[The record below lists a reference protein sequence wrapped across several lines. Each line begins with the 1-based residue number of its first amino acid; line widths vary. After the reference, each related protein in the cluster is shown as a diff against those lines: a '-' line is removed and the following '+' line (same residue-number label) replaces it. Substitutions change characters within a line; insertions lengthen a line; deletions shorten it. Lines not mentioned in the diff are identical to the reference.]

1 MKKAAFYLI
10 GIFAT
15 SVTLVQVN
23 GAVYSEDWDSL
34 AAHNESPEWFKNAK
48 FGIYFHWGPY
58 SAPAYGN
65 EHYPRT
71 MYGHLSGKK
80 PVMNQ
85 QKRNYNLGVGFQ
97 TFREHEFHKENY
109 GEPKDFEYHDLVP
122 LFEAKDFDAER
133 WANLFYLAGAK
144 FAGPVAEH
152 HDGFSMWASKV
163 SPNVISL
170 AKWKKPSASVT

>member
-1 MKKAAFYLI
+1 MTKAVIYSL

-15 SVTLVQVN
+15 SVTLVQAN

-58 SAPAYGN
+58 SVPAYGN

-80 PVMNQ
+80 PVS
-85 QKRNYNLGVGFQ
+85 VGL
-97 TFREHEFHKENY
+97 K
-109 GEPKDFEYHDLVP
+109 
-122 LFEAKDFDAER
+122 
-133 WANLFYLAGAK
+133 
-144 FAGPVAEH
+144 
-152 HDGFSMWASKV
+152 
-163 SPNVISL
+163 
-170 AKWKKPSASVT
+170 SVNH